1 MPRGDSEVQRAL
13 LPSQNHSSERDQT
26 KGGQKWRAEQM
37 SHSPGLAGVGY
48 LGEDIQSL
56 TPLWQL
62 CALVRTAPGTALSP
76 YSVDPLLNLPLNI
89 SLARIPLL

>member
-1 MPRGDSEVQRAL
+1 MVPKGDSEVQRAL
-13 LPSQNHSSERDQT
+13 LQSQNHSSERDQT

-37 SHSPGLAGVGY
+37 SHTPGLAGVGY

-62 CALVRTAPGTALSP
+62 CALVRTAQGQFCHLI
-76 YSVDPLLNLPLNI
+76 LLTMCFTCHLTFSWP
-89 SLARIPLL
+89 